1 MRVKF
6 ETVLFD
12 FDGTIA
18 ESGEGIVRSAR
29 WAMEQLGKAAP
40 GDDVLRRFVGP
51 PLYESFQK
59 LCGLNAADAQRAVE
73 LYRVRYSDVGLFEA
87 RIYPGIAPLL
97 RALRRSGA
105 WVAVASAK
113 PEAFLVRKAF
123 SPGMPVEKYRSSIA
137 GTVPVYSPTTC
148 WSEPRADILEST
160 SVPSTSNTTCVN
172 FNIQC
177 ASRISLTFLQYLVRY
192 NNRVYILVAKRKC
205 HGAT

>member
-73 LYRVRYSDVGLFEA
+73 L
-87 RIYPGIAPLL
+87 
-97 RALRRSGA
+97 
-105 WVAVASAK
+105 
-113 PEAFLVRKAF
+113 
-123 SPGMPVEKYRSSIA
+123 
-137 GTVPVYSPTTC
+137 
-148 WSEPRADILEST
+148 
-160 SVPSTSNTTCVN
+160 
-172 FNIQC
+172 
-177 ASRISLTFLQYLVRY
+177 
-192 NNRVYILVAKRKC
+192 
-205 HGAT
+205 